1 MKTSNLTIQH
11 QVDLFPYNTFGIHAT
26 AHAFAELNDL
36 AQLKALKTA
45 YDQFQQQVLILGG
58 GSNVLFTKDFPGL
71 VVLNRLKGMEIV
83 REDDLQVQIKVASG
97 EVWHDLVMYCI
108 EQDWGGIEN
117 LSLIPGSVGAA
128 PVQNIGAYGVELK
141 DVLVSVEVMRW
152 EDGAVGSISNED
164 CAFGYRDSIFKGE
177 AKGQYLVLSI
187 TLQLT
192 KHPDH
197 FQLNYGAIQET
208 LHEMGV
214 VRPTLK
220 AVSDAVIHIRKSK
233 LPDPAVIGNAG
244 SFFKNPVVSAEKAR
258 QMKEAF
264 PKMPV
269 YAQEDGFVKIP
280 AGWLIEYCGWKG
292 LRAGETGNHKDQAL
306 VIVNYGNASGAE
318 VRDHAMKVQQ
328 SVRQTFDIRIEP
340 EVNIL

>member
-1 MKTSNLTIQH
+1 MKASPFSIQH

-26 AHAFAELNDL
+26 AHAFAELNDR
-36 AQLKALKTA
+36 AQLKALKTT

-58 GSNVLFTKDFPGL
+58 GSNVLFTKDYEGL

-83 REDDLQVQIKVASG
+83 GEDDTQVQIKVASG

-128 PVQNIGAYGVELK
+128 PVQNIGAYGVEIK

-152 EDGAVGSISNED
+152 EDGAVSSISNAD

-192 KHPDH
+192 KHPDNFH
-197 FQLNYGAIQET
+197 LNYGAIQET

-214 VRPTLK
+214 IRPTLK

-244 SFFKNPVVSAEKAR
+244 SFFKNPVVSAEKALLL
-258 QMKEAF
+258 KASF

-269 YAQEDGFVKIP
+269 YAQEDGWVKIP

-292 LRAGETGNHKDQAL
+292 LREGDTGNHKDQAL

-318 VRDHAMKVQQ
+318 IRDHAMEVQQ
-328 SVRQTFDIRIEP
+328 SVLQTFGIRIEP

>member
-1 MKTSNLTIQH
+1 MKASPFSIQH

-26 AHAFAELNDL
+26 AHAFAELNDR

-58 GSNVLFTKDFPGL
+58 GSNVLFTKDYEGL

-83 REDDLQVQIKVASG
+83 GEDDTQVQIKVASG

-128 PVQNIGAYGVELK
+128 PVQNIGAYGVEIK

-152 EDGAVGSISNED
+152 EDGAVSSISNAD

-192 KHPDH
+192 KHPDNFH
-197 FQLNYGAIQET
+197 LNYGAIQET

-214 VRPTLK
+214 IRPTLK

-244 SFFKNPVVSAEKAR
+244 SFFKNPVVSAEKALLL
-258 QMKEAF
+258 KASF

-269 YAQEDGFVKIP
+269 YAQEDGWVKIP

-292 LRAGETGNHKDQAL
+292 LRKGDTGNHKDQAL
-306 VIVNYGNASGAE
+306 VIVNYGNASGSE
-318 VRDHAMKVQQ
+318 IRDHAMEVQQ
-328 SVRQTFDIRIEP
+328 SVLQTFGIRIEP